1 MTQGHQMLLLKLAF
15 LNIGRNPRRSMIT
28 VLAIGVGLAALIFL
42 WGFSDGTNEQMRENV
57 IRLLTGHIQ
66 IHAPGYKNSLSP
78 ELTLPDRE
86 LLMQKLM
93 TFKNLVAVSERV
105 KCEALI
111 GTSEKSRGVIL
122 TGIDPEQ
129 ETKVTD
135 LKKYIRDGEFLNGQ
149 GKREIIIGDRLAEKV
164 ELKVGD
170 KVVVMTQAM
179 DGTLAGFSYY
189 VKGIF
194 HTGSQTLD
202 EVSAYISLSSAQ
214 ELLTLENE
222 THEMVIRLNQRKIIS
237 SFLNEL
243 KTSLTS
249 GTSGN
254 YDISTWD
261 EIVPEVE
268 QWAKWSEAIIRTIL
282 MAVMVVIGVSIMNT
296 VLMSVFERTRELGV
310 MMAIG
315 TSPGRVIRLILLE
328 TFILELFGIVLGLI
342 LGYLVTT
349 YFAQVGIAFPE
360 LERAFSRSYMSTV
373 TYTRVEP
380 FHVLQSIVT
389 LFALTSFIGLYPAW
403 KAGRMEPIKAIYRS

>member
-1 MTQGHQMLLLKLAF
+1 MLLLKLAF
-15 LNIGRNPRRSMIT
+15 LNIGRNPRRSIIT
-28 VLAIGVGLAALIFL
+28 VLAVGVGLAALIFL

-57 IRLLTGHIQ
+57 IRLLTGHVQ
-66 IHAPGYKNSLSP
+66 IHAPEYKNSLAP
-78 ELTLPDRE
+78 ELIITEREPLIQKLSTLPH
-86 LLMQKLM
+86 
-93 TFKNLVAVSERV
+93 FVALSERV

-122 TGIDPEQ
+122 TGIDPTR
-129 ETKVTD
+129 ETKVTE
-135 LKKYIRDGEFLNGQ
+135 LQKYIQQGEFLANDGA
-149 GKREIIIGDRLAEKV
+149 RDILIGDRLAEKV

-170 KVVVMTQAM
+170 KAVVMTQAM
-179 DGTLAGFSYY
+179 DGTLSGFSYR

-202 EVSAYISLSSAQ
+202 EVSAFISLGSAQ
-214 ELLTLENE
+214 ELLALENE
-222 THEMVIRLNQRKIIS
+222 THEIVIRLDKRKSIP
-237 SFLNEL
+237 SFLNAL
-243 KTSLTS
+243 KVAPE
-249 GTSGN
+249 N
-254 YDISTWD
+254 YEVFRWD

-282 MAVMVVIGVSIMNT
+282 IAVMIVIGVSIMNT

-310 MMAIG
+310 MLAIG
-315 TSPGRVIRLILLE
+315 TSPGRIIRLILLE
-328 TFILELFGIVLGLI
+328 TFILELFGIALGLVLG
-342 LGYLVTT
+342 YAVTS

-373 TYTRVEP
+373 TYTRVEIV
-380 FHVLQSIVT
+380 HVIQSIIT

>member
-1 MTQGHQMLLLKLAF
+1 MFLFKLAF
-15 LNIGRNPRRSMIT
+15 LNIARNPRRSIIT
-28 VLAIGVGLAALIFL
+28 VLAVGVGLAALIFL

-57 IRLLTGHIQ
+57 IRLLTGHVQ
-66 IHAPGYKNSLSP
+66 IHAPGYQNSLSP
-78 ELTLPDRE
+78 ELTLQNRE
-86 LLMQKLM
+86 GLIQKLTALPNM
-93 TFKNLVAVSERV
+93 MAFSERV

-122 TGIDPEQ
+122 SGIDPER

-135 LKKYIRDGEFLNGQ
+135 LKKYIKEGEFLTNGAN
-149 GKREIIIGDRLAEKV
+149 REIVIGDRLAKKV
-164 ELKVGD
+164 DLKVGD
-170 KVVVMTQAM
+170 KAVVMTQAM
-179 DGTLAGFSYY
+179 DGTLSGFSYY
-189 VKGIF
+189 IKGIF

-202 EVSAYISLSSAQ
+202 EVSAYISLNSAQ
-214 ELLTLENE
+214 ELLTLDHE
-222 THEMVIRLNQRKIIS
+222 THEIVIRLARRKAIPA
-237 SFLNEL
+237 FLKEL
-243 KTSLTS
+243 KTSLPS
-249 GTSGN
+249 GA
-254 YDISTWD
+254 YDVSTWD

-282 MAVMVVIGVSIMNT
+282 FAVMIVIGVSIMNT

-328 TFILELFGIVLGLI
+328 TFILELFGIALGLV
-342 LGYLVTT
+342 LGYLVTL
-349 YFAQVGIAFPE
+349 YFAHVGIAFPE

-380 FHVLQSIVT
+380 VHVIQSIIT

>member
-1 MTQGHQMLLLKLAF
+1 MLLLKLAF

-28 VLAIGVGLAALIFL
+28 ILAVGVGLAALIFL

-66 IHAPGYKNSLSP
+66 IHAPQYKNSLSP

-86 LLMQKLM
+86 FLTQKLM
-93 TFKNLVAVSERV
+93 AARNLVAFSERV

-111 GTSEKSRGVIL
+111 GTSEKSRGVVL
-122 TGIDPEQ
+122 TGIDPDR

-135 LKKYIRDGEFLNGQ
+135 LNKYIKEGGFLNVG

-164 ELKVGD
+164 ELNVGD

-214 ELLTLENE
+214 ELLGLEGE
-222 THEMVIRLNQRKIIS
+222 THEMVIRLDQRKTIS
-237 SFLNEL
+237 SFLKEL
-243 KTSLTS
+243 KTSLPS
-249 GTSGN
+249 GA

-282 MAVMVVIGVSIMNT
+282 MAVMIVIGVSIMNT

-315 TSPGRVIRLILLE
+315 TSPGQVIRLILLE
-328 TFILELFGIVLGLI
+328 TFILELFGIALGLI
-342 LGYLVTT
+342 LGCLVTM

-373 TYTRVEP
+373 TYTRIEP
-380 FHVLQSIVT
+380 FHVFQSIIT
-389 LFALTSFIGLYPAW
+389 LVALTSFIGLYPAW

>member
-1 MTQGHQMLLLKLAF
+1 MLLLKLAF

-28 VLAIGVGLAALIFL
+28 VLAVGVGLAALIFL

-57 IRLLTGHIQ
+57 IRLLTGHVQ
-66 IHAPGYKNSLSP
+66 IHALGYKNSLSP
-78 ELTLPDRE
+78 ELTLQNKNNLIE
-86 LLMQKLM
+86 KLKK
-93 TFKNLVAVSERV
+93 TSHVIAISERV

-122 TGIDPEQ
+122 TGVDPEG
-129 ETKVTD
+129 EKNVTD
-135 LKKYIRDGEFLNGQ
+135 LKKYIKEGEFLTTGAA
-149 GKREIIIGDRLAEKV
+149 REIIIGDRLAEKID
-164 ELKVGD
+164 LKIGD
-170 KVVVMTQAM
+170 KAVVMTQAI
-179 DGTLAGFSYY
+179 DGTLSGFSYH

-202 EVSAYISLSSAQ
+202 EVSAYISLASAQ
-214 ELLTLENE
+214 ELLGLE
-222 THEMVIRLNQRKIIS
+222 HEIHEIVIRLNERKTIP
-237 SFLNEL
+237 FFMNEL
-243 KTSLTS
+243 NTFVTPQ
-249 GTSGN
+249 T
-254 YDISTWD
+254 YEISKWD

-282 MAVMVVIGVSIMNT
+282 VAVMIIIGVSIMNT

-315 TSPGRVIRLILLE
+315 TSPGRIIKLILLE
-328 TFILELFGIVLGLI
+328 TFILELFGIALGLV
-342 LGYLVTT
+342 LGYLVTF
-349 YFAQVGIAFPE
+349 YFAHVGIAFPE

-380 FHVLQSIVT
+380 FHVGQSIIT
-389 LFALTSFIGLYPAW
+389 LFILTSFIGLYPAW